1 VNVRLAD
8 GRPAALAIPRQVI
21 LALALLVAAV
31 CLLQMALAT
40 LDRPTHAVVWG
51 SLALAS
57 YAASLLCLAGVGR
70 SGFGLA
76 SWRFGPWILLWYSLA
91 FGLATVT
98 SIQPQTKT
106 PAQIDLSDVLRALVL
121 VAVGMTCWVLGYFGG
136 PGQPA
141 RRLAARL
148 MDGVGDRFTG
158 EVRSALTPWT
168 LYVIGLAAR
177 LAATA
182 TTGRFGYVGDAAAAV
197 STASGYGQVLSL
209 LSLCAPLAVAAAA
222 LQAYRERKLGARVT
236 LAVLF
241 FVELGFGAAAGG
253 KQSFIITLLA
263 VVVPISAA
271 RRRLPKK
278 AVIAGIVLF
287 LMVVIPFN
295 RAYREVVRGGSASLS
310 PSQAFQ
316 VAPEILRQTVS
327 SDNTA
332 TAVPASVTFLL
343 QRVREIDS
351 PAIIMQRTPGQVA
364 FSSPVQLA
372 EVPISEIVPRAI
384 WRNKPIETT
393 GYQFSQQY
401 YGLPATLYTSS
412 AITPVGDLYRHGG
425 WIPVIGG
432 MFLLGCLVR
441 LLDDVIDVRRNP
453 HAIFL
458 VLLLFPTL
466 VKGEDDWAST
476 LAGVPTTVLF
486 WLLAVSLTFRR
497 RRSG

>member
-1 VNVRLAD
+1 VNVRLA
-8 GRPAALAIPRQVI
+8 GRRPAALTVPRQAVP
-21 LALALLVAAV
+21 ALALLVAAV
-31 CLLQMALAT
+31 CLLELALAT
-40 LDRPTHAVVWG
+40 LDRPTHAIVWG

-70 SGFGLA
+70 GGLGLA
-76 SWRFGPWILLWYSLA
+76 GWRFGPWILLWYSLA

-98 SIQPQTKT
+98 WVEPQTKT
-106 PAQIDLSDVLRALVL
+106 AAEIDLSDVLRALVL
-121 VAVGMTCWVLGYFGG
+121 VAVGMTCWAAGYLGG
-136 PGQPA
+136 PGQSA
-141 RRLAARL
+141 GRLAARL
-148 MDGVGDRFTG
+148 VDGVGHRFGG
-158 EVRSALTPWT
+158 EVRSALAPWT
-168 LYVIGLAAR
+168 LYAIGLAAR
-177 LAATA
+177 LAVTA

-222 LQAYRERKLGARVT
+222 LQACGEHKRGARVT
-236 LAVLF
+236 LAMLF
-241 FVELGFGAAAGG
+241 LLELGFGAAAGG
-253 KQSFIITLLA
+253 KQNFIITVLA
-263 VVVPISAA
+263 VVIPMSAA

-278 AVIAGIVLF
+278 AVIGGVLLF
-287 LMVVIPFN
+287 LMVIIPFN
-295 RAYREVVRGGSASLS
+295 RAYRGVVRDGSAGLS
-310 PSQAFQ
+310 PAQAFQ
-316 VAPEILRQTVS
+316 AAPEIFRQTVS
-327 SDNTA
+327 SDKTV
-332 TAVPASVTFLL
+332 TVVPASVTFLL

-364 FSSPVQLA
+364 FSSSVQLA
-372 EVPISEIVPRAI
+372 EMPIAEIVPRAV
-384 WRNKPIETT
+384 WPGKPIVAT

-425 WIPVIGG
+425 WVPVIAG

-458 VLLLFPTL
+458 VLLFFPTL
-466 VKGEDDWAST
+466 VKGEDDWASI
-476 LAGVPTTVLF
+476 LASVPTTAAF

-497 RRSG
+497 RSR